1 MYCSACGREVDPE
14 ARFCDNCGAA
24 INPTGEQGPHYD
36 LGASPSSEPGYGQV
50 ANVPNY
56 LVEAILVTIFCCL
69 PAGVVAI
76 VFAAQVNGKVAAGD
90 LPEARRLS
98 RNARTWCWVSFG
110 VGLGV
115 AILYAVAM
123 IVLIFAGFALG

>member
-1 MYCSACGREVDPE
+1 MFCTTCGREVDSE
-14 ARFCDNCGAA
+14 ARFCDKCGAA
-24 INPTGEQGPHYD
+24 INPPEEPASHYD
-36 LGASPSSEPGYGQV
+36 LGASRPAQPAYGQV

-56 LVEAILVTIFCCL
+56 LVQAILVTIFCCL

-76 VFAAQVNGKVAAGD
+76 VFAAQVNGKVAEGN
-90 LPEARRLS
+90 LPEAQRLS

-123 IVLIFAGFALG
+123 IILIFAGFALG

>member
-1 MYCSACGREVDPE
+1 MFCTTCGREVDSN

-24 INPTGEQGPHYD
+24 ISPAEEPASHYD
-36 LGASPSSEPGYGQV
+36 LGASQPLQPGYGSAV
-50 ANVPNY
+50 NIPNY
-56 LVEAILVTIFCCL
+56 LVQAILVTIFCCL

-76 VFAAQVNGKVAAGD
+76 VFAAQVNGKVAEGN

-115 AILYAVAM
+115 AILYAVVV
-123 IVLIFAGFALG
+123 IIGIFAGFALG